1 MFSLLKLQ
9 MVFFQ
14 MDLSPFI
21 SKSQC
26 ECLNESDDHPL
37 AGCLTPGGGFLQS
50 DCDEQ
55 VSKLVYLVSDYFNVF
70 FFCCS

>member
-1 MFSLLKLQ
+1 
-9 MVFFQ
+9 

-37 AGCLTPGGGFLQS
+37 ANCLTSTGGFLQS

-55 VSKLVYLVSDYFNVF
+55 VNKDFPIFRFSNIQIFYFIAYYQYNI
-70 FFCCS
+70 

>member
-1 MFSLLKLQ
+1 
-9 MVFFQ
+9 

-37 AGCLTPGGGFLQS
+37 VNCLTSGGGFLQS

-55 VSKLVYLVSDYFNVF
+55 VRCFYFKN
-70 FFCCS
+70 SNK